1 MPLTNPSNTALQKS
15 NNLSD
20 LADATIA
27 WANLGASQSLSANS
41 GWIKLPNGLIL
52 QWQTYT
58 AASQSFTAG
67 TPYTFN
73 ITFPIAF
80 NTVYNVVG
88 CLLGGANNSA
98 NGVQFE
104 ALTTTKVTA
113 RIIMNTT
120 NTTVAS
126 FRVFAMG
133 I

>member
-1 MPLTNPSNTALQKS
+1 MPLTNPNTTALQKN

-20 LADATIA
+20 LADAAIA
-27 WANLGASQSLSANS
+27 WANLGASQSLAVNA

-58 AASQSFTAG
+58 AASQSFTGG

-88 CLLGGANNSA
+88 CLLSGANNSA

-104 ALTTTKVTA
+104 SLINTRVTA
-113 RIIMNTT
+113 RILMNTT
-120 NTTVAS
+120 NTTIVS
-126 FRVFAMG
+126 FRVFAIG